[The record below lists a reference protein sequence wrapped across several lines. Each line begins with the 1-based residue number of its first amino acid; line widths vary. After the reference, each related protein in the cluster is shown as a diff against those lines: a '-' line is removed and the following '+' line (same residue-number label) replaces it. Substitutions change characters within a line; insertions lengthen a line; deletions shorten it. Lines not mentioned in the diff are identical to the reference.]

1 MQAIFC
7 GINMPFGTY
16 HRREDNQLC
25 GSEKNHA
32 KTHQPENE
40 AGVTWQKNGTT
51 CLPKYLQKDQ
61 DIKIKRTVEK
71 MNNDFNSKKKKY
83 NCFPKK

>member
-1 MQAIFC
+1 
-7 GINMPFGTY
+7 MPFGTY
-16 HRREDNQLC
+16 HRRVDHQLC

-32 KTHQPENE
+32 KTHEPADE
-40 AGVTWQKNGTT
+40 AGVTWQKTGNT
-51 CLPKYLQKDQ
+51 CMPKYLQKDQ

-71 MNNDFNSKKKKY
+71 MNDDFNNKKKKY